1 MKDTLIFKIK
11 AYGRMELAMMY
22 SPDIT
27 PTAAYIKLNRWIDRY
42 PGLRKKLESAG
53 HKSNS
58 RQFTPAQVQLIVDA
72 LGEP

>member
-1 MKDTLIFKIK
+1 MRNTLTFKIK

-27 PTAAYIKLNRWIDRY
+27 PIAAYIKLNRWIDRY
-42 PGLRKKLESAG
+42 PGLRKKLSRVG
-53 HKSNS
+53 HTSNS
-58 RQFTPAQVQLIVDA
+58 RQFTPAQVRLIVDA